1 MIITFYDFRTIR
13 CRIPFTFSLSFNT
26 SYSISSFIPVFYLRT
41 CQKRSVHFSSTFL
54 FYYNFVEQTS
64 LFASIWWNLYHFFPI
79 FRHKKVKSGFS
90 ISTFHHFYWLYSI
103 YCHTFDESSLFG
115 RISITFSWTSH
126 HSSVEEISLYG
137 GILITFFLQEAFI
150 F

>member
-1 MIITFYDFRTIR
+1 M
-13 CRIPFTFSLSFNT
+13 L
-26 SYSISSFIPVFYLRT
+26 
-41 CQKRSVHFSSTFL
+41 HFL
-54 FYYNFVEQTS
+54 FHARFLFTNLSVEKCSLFFYYS
-64 LFASIWWNLYHFFPI
+64 LLLHFCGTNVTFASIWWNLYHFFPI

-103 YCHTFDESSLFG
+103 YCYTFDESSLFG

-126 HSSVEEISLYG
+126 HSSVEKISLYG
-137 GILITFFLQEAFI
+137 GIPITFFLQKAFI